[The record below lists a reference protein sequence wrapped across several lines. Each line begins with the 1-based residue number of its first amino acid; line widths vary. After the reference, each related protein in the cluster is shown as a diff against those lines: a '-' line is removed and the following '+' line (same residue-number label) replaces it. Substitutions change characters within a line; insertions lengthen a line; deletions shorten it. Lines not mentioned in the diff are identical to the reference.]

1 MHVFLHSSDNP
12 FQEWT
17 SVQLSVDVLPVNEC
31 GKWVDFRLLEVERG
45 IVFISYKLNPFLALD
60 HG

>member
-1 MHVFLHSSDNP
+1 MFFLHSSDNP

-45 IVFISYKLNPFLALD
+45 IVFISYKLHPFLALD